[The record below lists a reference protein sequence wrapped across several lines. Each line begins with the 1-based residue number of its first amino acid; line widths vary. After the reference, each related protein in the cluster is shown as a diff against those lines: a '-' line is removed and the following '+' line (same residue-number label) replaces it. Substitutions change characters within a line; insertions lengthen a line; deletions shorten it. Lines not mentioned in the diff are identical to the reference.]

1 MSYEILEHTADVK
14 FRAKGTTKKE
24 AFSEA
29 VKAFSEIVGAE
40 PNAGETRHKVNI
52 TSENLNTLLYD
63 FLGELIYL
71 QDTEDVVVTHADSM
85 EIKKQDDDTWRLE
98 SVIWTDPI
106 LNSMSLLDIKAPTY
120 NEMVIDHEGQNWVLE
135 AVMDI

>member
-14 FRAKGTTKKE
+14 FRAKGKTKAD

-29 VKAFSEIVGAE
+29 VKAFSEIVGGE
-40 PNAGETRHKVNI
+40 PTAGETRHKVKI
-52 TSENLNTLLYD
+52 KSENLNTLLYD

-71 QDTEDVVVTHADSM
+71 QDTEDVVVTHTDSL
-85 EIKKQDDDTWRLE
+85 EIKKEEDQWKLE
-98 SVIWTDPI
+98 AVVWTDPI
-106 LNSMSLLDIKAPTY
+106 LGSMSLLDIKAPTY
-120 NEMVIDHEGQNWVLE
+120 NEMVIDHEGENWVLE